1 MPADIATLTAADFEP
16 HVHDEFQIASPMGEI
31 AFSLKLVEV
40 HRLGRASRP
49 DGAFSLLF
57 LSPPGPFYPQATYPL
72 THAALGILDLFLVP
86 LGPTDGG
93 NRYEAVFT

>member
-1 MPADIATLTAADFEP
+1 MPANIATLTAADFEP
-16 HVHDEFQIASPMGEI
+16 HVQDEFQIASPTGEI

-72 THAALGILDLFLVP
+72 THATLGTLDLFLVP

>member
-1 MPADIATLTAADFEP
+1 MPADIATLTAADFEAL
-16 HVHDEFQIASPMGEI
+16 VQDEFQIALPTGEI

-40 HRLGRASRP
+40 HRLGRAVRR

-57 LSPPGPFYPQATYPL
+57 LSPPGPFCRQAIYSL
-72 THAALGILDLFLVP
+72 THATLGTLDLFLVP
-86 LGPTDGG
+86 VGPTDGG

>member
-16 HVHDEFQIASPMGEI
+16 HLQDEFQITSPTGEPTL
-31 AFSLKLVEV
+31 SLKLVEF

-57 LSPPGPFYPQATYPL
+57 LSPPGPIYPQATYPL
-72 THAALGILDLFLVP
+72 THAALGTLDVFLVP